1 MLGLMMDR
9 PLLISMLIE
18 HAAQYH
24 PDGEI
29 VTRTIEGPMH
39 RYTYAD
45 ARRRAKQ
52 VANAL
57 KRLGIR
63 PGDRV
68 ATLAWNTHRHY
79 ELYFG
84 ISGLGAVCHTINP
97 RLFREQIEFI
107 VNHAEDALLF
117 VDLTFVPLV
126 EALAPKLGSI
136 RHYIVMTDR
145 SHMPETKL
153 PNVLCYEELVGTE
166 SDEFDWPELDER
178 TACVLCYTSGTTG
191 NPKGALYSHRSTLL
205 HTWAVSSRDGVGF
218 SSRDVICPIVPMFH
232 VNAWGVPYAATMTG
246 AKLVMPGPGLDGAS
260 LCELFEREGVNLA
273 LGVPTV
279 WLGFLK
285 HMADSGRTSTPLKR
299 LLVGGSAAPLALI
312 ETLEKTYGV
321 EVMHGWGMTE
331 MSPVGTVSTLKGKH
345 AGLSVDDQLAVKA
358 MQGRPLFGVELKIV
372 DAEGRRLPH
381 DGQAVGELLV
391 RGPWIISAYYKD
403 EAASRAAFD
412 EEGWFR
418 TGDVCTIDPDG
429 YLRITDRRKDV
440 IKSGGEWISSIDVEN
455 AAMGHPDVAEAAVIG
470 LPHPKWDER
479 PLLIIVPK
487 PGRQPSRDALLEFLA
502 ARMAKWMLPD
512 DVVFTEELPHTATG
526 KLLKTK
532 LREIYKDYRLPT
544 A

>member
-1 MLGLMMDR
+1 MLGLMMER

-29 VTRTIEGPMH
+29 VTRTVEGPIH
-39 RYTYAD
+39 RYTYME

-68 ATLAWNTHRHY
+68 ATLAWNGYRHF

-97 RLFREQIEFI
+97 RLFHEQIEFI
-107 VNHAEDALLF
+107 VNHAEDALVF

-126 EALAPKLGSI
+126 EALAPKLRPV
-136 RHYIVMTDR
+136 RHTIVMTDR

-166 SDEFDWPELDER
+166 SDEFGWPELDER
-178 TACVLCYTSGTTG
+178 TACSLCYTSGTTG

-205 HTWAVSSRDGVGF
+205 HTWAVSSRDGIGF
-218 SSRDVICPIVPMFH
+218 SSQDSICPIVPMFH

-246 AKLVMPGPGLDGAS
+246 AKLVMPGPGLDGKS
-260 LCELFEREGVNLA
+260 LCELFEQEGVNLA

-391 RGPWIISAYYKD
+391 RGPWII
-403 EAASRAAFD
+403 
-412 EEGWFR
+412 G
-418 TGDVCTIDPDG
+418 
-429 YLRITDRRKDV
+429 
-440 IKSGGEWISSIDVEN
+440 
-455 AAMGHPDVAEAAVIG
+455 
-470 LPHPKWDER
+470 
-479 PLLIIVPK
+479 
-487 PGRQPSRDALLEFLA
+487 
-502 ARMAKWMLPD
+502 
-512 DVVFTEELPHTATG
+512 
-526 KLLKTK
+526 
-532 LREIYKDYRLPT
+532 
-544 A
+544 

>member
-1 MLGLMMDR
+1 
-9 PLLISMLIE
+9 
-18 HAAQYH
+18 
-24 PDGEI
+24 
-29 VTRTIEGPMH
+29 
-39 RYTYAD
+39 
-45 ARRRAKQ
+45 
-52 VANAL
+52 
-57 KRLGIR
+57 
-63 PGDRV
+63 
-68 ATLAWNTHRHY
+68 
-79 ELYFG
+79 
-84 ISGLGAVCHTINP
+84 
-97 RLFREQIEFI
+97 
-107 VNHAEDALLF
+107 
-117 VDLTFVPLV
+117 
-126 EALAPKLGSI
+126 
-136 RHYIVMTDR
+136 
-145 SHMPETKL
+145 
-153 PNVLCYEELVGTE
+153 
-166 SDEFDWPELDER
+166 
-178 TACVLCYTSGTTG
+178 
-191 NPKGALYSHRSTLL
+191 
-205 HTWAVSSRDGVGF
+205 
-218 SSRDVICPIVPMFH
+218 MFH

-331 MSPVGTVSTLKGKH
+331 MSPVGTVGTLKGKH
-345 AGLSVDDQLAVKA
+345 ADLPIDDKLAIKA

-372 DAEGRRLPH
+372 DPEGKRLPH
-381 DGQAVGELLV
+381 DGQAMGELLV

-403 EAASRAAFD
+403 EAASKAAFD
-412 EEGWFR
+412 DEGWFR

-470 LPHPKWDER
+470 LPHPKWSER
-479 PLLIIVPK
+479 PLLVVVPK
-487 PGRQPSRDALLEFLA
+487 PGRQPSRDALLEFLS

-532 LREIYKDYRLPT
+532 LREIYKDHRLPT